1 VDVEQPRVTV
11 YTLSSCGHCLRALSL
26 LERRGIPYAEIRGDR
41 ISDFRRKLRELTGSA
56 SVPQITILGEPIGG
70 ADALARLDRR
80 GLLVARVRGE
90 QFPRA
95 IVRRRLSLGDA
106 VIWLLAPLLGATCA
120 PWRYG
125 VELVERDGSVID
137 RRRCSSEPEAHKLAA
152 ALNEAEG
159 AAGEIVSSPAP

>member
-1 VDVEQPRVTV
+1 VDVEKPSVMV

-41 ISDFRRKLRELTGSA
+41 NSDFRRRLRESTGSA

-80 GLLVARVRGE
+80 GVLLARVRGE

-95 IVRRRLSLGDA
+95 IVRRRFSLGGA
-106 VIWLLAPLLGATCA
+106 VMWLIAPLVGATRTR
-120 PWRYG
+120 WQYD

-137 RRRCSSEPEAHKLAA
+137 RRRCSSEPEAQELAV
-152 ALNEAEG
+152 ALKRNCSAD
-159 AAGEIVSSPAP
+159 AAGP

>member
-1 VDVEQPRVTV
+1 MDVKKPPVTV
-11 YTLSSCGHCLRALSL
+11 YPLSTCGHCLRALSL

-80 GLLVARVRGE
+80 GVLIARVRGE

-95 IVRRRLSLGDA
+95 IVRRRLSFRDA
-106 VIWLLAPLLGATCA
+106 MIWLLGPFVGATCT
-120 PWRYG
+120 PWRYD

-137 RRRCSSEPEAHKLAA
+137 RRRCSTEPEAQELAA
-152 ALNEAEG
+152 TLDEAER
-159 AAGEIVSSPAP
+159 AA